1 MFPRRLLA
9 RRPLLRPLGRLVP
22 RLLAG
27 AALLAL
33 LGTPLALAGPADVGV
48 GALRTPVNRAG
59 AVLRAEPRLS
69 SDVLGNVAH
78 GTRLMVE
85 QVDGAWMRVTTK
97 VGDATRTGWLR
108 KSDTVE
114 PFALT
119 GEGRTVGSLG
129 AAGGRG
135 AVSAA
140 ARGFSE
146 EIEQGMRVS
155 RADLEAAYAL
165 VESVEAAKPSPDEV
179 QAFTREGRLGFPG
192 RTR

>member
-1 MFPRRLLA
+1 MLFRPTLTALRRAAAAATLLA
-9 RRPLLRPLGRLVP
+9 
-22 RLLAG
+22 LAG
-27 AALLAL
+27 AGA
-33 LGTPLALAGPADVGV
+33 ALAGPADVAA
-48 GALRTPVNRAG
+48 GALRTPVNKAG

-69 SDVLGNVAH
+69 AEVLGNVAH

-97 VGDATRTGWLR
+97 VGEASKTGWLR
-108 KSDTVE
+108 KADTVE

-129 AAGGRG
+129 VRSAG

-140 ARGFSE
+140 ARGFSD
-146 EIEQGMRVS
+146 EIEKGMRVS
-155 RADLEAAYAL
+155 RSDLNAAYAL
-165 VESVEAAKPSPDEV
+165 LDVVEQQQPSPAEV
-179 QAFTREGRLGFPG
+179 QLFAKEGRLGFPG